1 MGRGSGGGGG
11 GRGGGLK
18 SGYAFYHVA
27 NGADGAEGVVW
38 DFDVEGF
45 FDLEGDVDL
54 VEGVDVEFIEG
65 AGKGDSVG
73 RDALGLG
80 DDFDTAAG
88 DVGHGVRAS
97 SDAQTYRD
105 GVEM

>member
-1 MGRGSGGGGG
+1 LRKRCCLGSGGSGGG
-11 GRGGGLK
+11 RVGGLE

-27 NGADGAEGVVW
+27 YGADGAEGVVG
-38 DFDVEGF
+38 DFDIEGF

-54 VEGVDVEFIEG
+54 VERVDVELIEG
-65 AGKGDSVG
+65 AGKRDGVG

-88 DVGHGVRAS
+88 NVGHGVQAFL
-97 SDAQTYRD
+97 
-105 GVEM
+105 